1 MALYNFD
8 GTLFDGLALP
18 DQLDRDIMI
27 STILIETSNM
37 SVIDPSLP
45 IMKESIRVWSQS
57 KLRAWQKQAT
67 VLYENYDPFVNI
79 KRDELRVITQDRDL
93 KGTNTGKVSVKAW
106 DASDM
111 TDRQTNDI
119 SSTDTGK
126 ITTVVSEGA
135 VSGEEACLFLMK
147 DGDDLMMLGTTNGFI
162 TALDDISFQPGSAIT
177 WNATIS
183 ADTWTFMK
191 ETT

>member
-1 MALYNFD
+1 MSRGLILSPMALYNFD
-8 GTLFDGLALP
+8 GTLFDGMVLP

-37 SVIDPSLP
+37 SVIDPSFP

-126 ITTVVSEGA
+126 ITTTETYHLEG
-135 VSGEEACLFLMK
+135 
-147 DGDDLMMLGTTNGFI
+147 D
-162 TALDDISFQPGSAIT
+162 SAIT
-177 WNATIS
+177 DAQDVAI
-183 ADTWTFMK
+183 K
-191 ETT
+191 EVRLRAEYEMYNIILQDFKKKFCIQVY

>member
-1 MALYNFD
+1 MSRGLILSPMALYNYD

-37 SVIDPSLP
+37 SVIDPSFP

-57 KLRAWQKQAT
+57 KLRSWQKQAT
-67 VLYENYDPFVNI
+67 VLYEDYDPFVNI
-79 KRDELRVITQDRDL
+79 KRDEVRTIIQDRDL
-93 KGTNTGKVSVKAW
+93 KGTNTGKVSVAAW

-111 TDRQTNDI
+111 TDRQSNDI

-126 ITTVVSEGA
+126 ITTTETYHLEG
-135 VSGEEACLFLMK
+135 
-147 DGDDLMMLGTTNGFI
+147 D
-162 TALDDISFQPGSAIT
+162 SAIT
-177 WNATIS
+177 DAQDVAI
-183 ADTWTFMK
+183 K
-191 ETT
+191 EVKLRAEYEMYNIILQDFKKKFCIQVY

>member
-1 MALYNFD
+1 MSRGLILSPMALYNFD

-37 SVIDPSLP
+37 SVIDPSFP

-57 KLRAWQKQAT
+57 KLRAWQKQAI
-67 VLYENYDPFVNI
+67 VLYEDYDPFVNI
-79 KRDELRVITQDRDL
+79 KRDEVRTIIQDRDL
-93 KGTNTGKVSVKAW
+93 KGTNTGKVSVAAW

-111 TDRQTNDI
+111 TDRQSNDI

-126 ITTVVSEGA
+126 ITTTETYHLEG
-135 VSGEEACLFLMK
+135 
-147 DGDDLMMLGTTNGFI
+147 D
-162 TALDDISFQPGSAIT
+162 SAIT
-177 WNATIS
+177 DAQDV
-183 ADTWTFMK
+183 AAK
-191 ETT
+191 EVKLRAEYEMYNIILQDFKKKFCIQVY